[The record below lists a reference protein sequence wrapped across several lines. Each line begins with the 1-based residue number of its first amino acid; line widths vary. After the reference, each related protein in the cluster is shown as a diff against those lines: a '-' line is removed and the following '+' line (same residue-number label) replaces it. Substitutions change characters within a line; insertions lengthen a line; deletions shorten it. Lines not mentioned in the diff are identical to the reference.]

1 MKRSATLYN
10 IIMPVWLLLGF
21 IPYLWP
27 VVLLGNYAI
36 DSLVLYLGMKWIG
49 LAEKKPFYKAHIGK
63 VWGCGFLGDL
73 PGVLLML
80 LPTFAQEWLWQPGAQ
95 ASQNALWHFFHDQL
109 SALLWN
115 PFANA
120 FSALWALLA
129 VGVSGV
135 SIYWLNRKLGYRHT
149 PLEPGQA
156 KRLSLLMAALTAPW
170 LFLLPASWLY

>member
-80 LPTFAQEWLWQPGAQ
+80 LPTFAQEWLWQPGSQ

-109 SALLWN
+109 SSLMWN
-115 PFANA
+115 PFTNLWGT
-120 FSALWALLA
+120 LWALLA

-135 SIYWLNRKLGYRHT
+135 SIYWLNRKLVYRHT
-149 PLEPGQA
+149 SLEPGQA